1 MEEEDSGAPDMTGA
15 TILVCWTSLLLL
27 LTKCRH
33 EACAALVSPNN
44 MKLSMKGNVLG
55 YIEKL

>member
-44 MKLSMKGNVLG
+44 MKLSKKGNVLG
-55 YIEKL
+55 